1 MGRNMNAIPNELHTN
16 KLRSFPI
23 PRFSPIFIVLLC
35 AACGNSPP
43 PDTASAPVAQTPA
56 APVATGLVKNPVK
69 LSDTAD
75 AVKWMDMAS
84 AKSPAQIAKE
94 EQLTK
99 EAKLAAAAKETK
111 LAEDARAAKL
121 AADAKVAADARR
133 AEEAKVFAKA
143 AEAQKVALAAASPPV
158 VVLKAPTVIPQQPIL
173 KIISREQPRFPKSAG
188 LDGITSGLV
197 TAQLHIE
204 SDGRVSKVD
213 ILKATPKKY
222 FDKAVIAAVL
232 QWKYAP
238 IPKPMTTTLEFDFKF
253 DDGGT

>member
-1 MGRNMNAIPNELHTN
+1 MNIIHTN

-23 PRFSPIFIVLLC
+23 LTFSPILILLLC
-35 AACGNSPP
+35 AACGNSPA
-43 PDTASAPVAQTPA
+43 PDSASAPVAQTPA

-94 EQLTK
+94 EQLAKAAK
-99 EAKLAAAAKETK
+99 EAKLAAEARETK

-121 AADAKVAADARR
+121 VADARLAADARN
-133 AEEAKVFAKA
+133 AEQAKA
-143 AEAQKVALAAASPPV
+143 LAAKAEAQKLALAAAPV
-158 VVLKAPTVIPQQPIL
+158 VTPKAAPAISQEPIL
-173 KIISREQPRFPKSAG
+173 KVISHEQPKFPKNAG

-197 TAQLHIE
+197 TAQIHIE
-204 SDGRVSKVD
+204 PDGRVSKVD

-222 FDKAVIAAVL
+222 FDKAVIAAAL

-238 IPKPMTTTLEFDFKF
+238 ISKPMTTTLEFDFKL
-253 DDGGT
+253 DGDGT